1 MIIGGIKHR
10 VFGDWAV
17 KEDQLEKEA
26 EEKNNKKPLKSLETG
41 ATNGNNNL
49 RRA

>member
-10 VFGDWAV
+10 VFGNWAV

-26 EEKNNKKPLKSLETG
+26 EENNNKKPLKTLETG
-41 ATNGNNNL
+41 ANNGNNKL
-49 RRA
+49 Q